1 VELRFI
7 DEFEHGFG
15 WTPEGDRL
23 ERASHAVRIG
33 SAVWLTDVLDGPGID
48 DRIRELGEPRGV
60 IQLLDRHER
69 DCSAIARR
77 LGVPLH
83 VTPFDGVPDAPFEV
97 IPVVRSRFWK
107 EVALWFAA
115 ERVLVVGD
123 ALGTVGYFR
132 APDEPV
138 GVHPF
143 LRLKPPRKAFAGLEP
158 LHVLCGHGQG
168 GHGEGVPEAVRQ
180 ALAKPRRRLPQ
191 ALLNGLREARSRP
204 SAQ

>member
-23 ERASHAVRIG
+23 ERASHAVRVG
-33 SAVWLTDVLDGPGID
+33 SSVWLTDVLDGPGID
-48 DRIRELGEPRGV
+48 ERIAELGEPRGV
-60 IQLLDRHER
+60 IQVLDRHER
-69 DCSAIARR
+69 DCPDIARR

-83 VTPFDGVPDAPFEV
+83 VTPFDGVPEAPFEV
-97 IPVVRSRFWK
+97 IPVVRSRFWR
-107 EVALWFAA
+107 EVSLWFAE
-115 ERVLVVGD
+115 ERILVVGD
-123 ALGTVGYFR
+123 ALGTGGYFR
-132 APDEPV
+132 AGDEPV

-168 GHGEGVPEAVRQ
+168 GHGDGVPDAVRE
-180 ALAKPRRRLPQ
+180 ALATARRRLPR
-191 ALLNGLREARSRP
+191 ALFGTLRSAVHRRP
-204 SAQ
+204 T